1 MSSCVVAV
9 CQYLWK
15 LLKCHI
21 YLSYYY
27 RLNYNFTTTLQCPR
41 LTLLPPHTPLQHTS
55 VHGSHS
61 CHHTHHYNTGVH
73 VSHSCHHTH
82 HYNTLVST
90 AHTPATTHTTTTLVS
105 TSHTPATTHTT
116 TTHQCPRLTLH
127 GSHPSKW
134 DASLYMPTHVFQL
147 SHASLAVSTRPVAT
161 EQ

>member
-82 HYNTLVST
+82 HYNTLVPT
-90 AHTPATTHTTTTLVS
+90 AHTSRLPPQQVGCVPIHAHTCVS
-105 TSHTPATTHTT
+105 AQSRITGSQHSPGRYRTVISRTKMRRNRHYTSDI
-116 TTHQCPRLTLH
+116 LL
-127 GSHPSKW
+127 S
-134 DASLYMPTHVFQL
+134 YMNFC
-147 SHASLAVSTRPVAT
+147 
-161 EQ
+161 